1 MRKQLLVAAVA
12 VASWPAAASAQVL
25 LGPEFQV
32 NGIFAQRMAPDLI
45 FEDGFE

>member
-1 MRKQLLVAAVA
+1 MRKRFLAAAVA
-12 VASWPAAASAQVL
+12 AASWPAVASAQVP

-45 FEDGFE
+45 FEHGFE